1 MPNQLKKLWEDIK
14 TNIKIRKGINE
25 GKITKYDATLLDK
38 IKPYDYYNVPMLVY
52 LLNPSLGNYSH
63 EMSLGLAS
71 ILVKEN
77 PVFLLKI
84 PYLDYYLIEVT
95 IDNIKYIYDISKG
108 LVYNE
113 EYYFYLNPNSD
124 YEKIIFTKEIATN
137 LVSNDFLM
145 PVEKPNKIRNNLIAI
160 VLDDYENGVYNS
172 IKMLLTLD
180 KYLKEKEEQIKL
192 ERIKN
197 FKF

>member
-1 MPNQLKKLWEDIK
+1 MPNQLKKLWEDMK

-25 GKITKYDATLLDK
+25 GKITKYDANLLDK

-63 EMSLGLAS
+63 EMSLELAS

-77 PVFLLKI
+77 PVFLLKV

-95 IDNIKYIYDISKG
+95 INNNKYIYDISKG

-137 LVSNDFLM
+137 LVSNDFLTQVAN
-145 PVEKPNKIRNNLIAI
+145 PVDTRDNLISSI
-160 VLDDYENGVYNS
+160 ITDYKRGITCS
-172 IKMLLTLD
+172 IKTITILEKHLD
-180 KYLKEKEEQIKL
+180 ANKKQKKL
-192 ERIKN
+192 DRIRT
-197 FKF
+197 FGF

>member
-77 PVFLLKI
+77 PVFLLKV

-95 IDNIKYIYDISKG
+95 INNNKYIYDISKG

-113 EYYFYLNPNSD
+113 EYYFSLNPNSD

-145 PVEKPNKIRNNLIAI
+145 PVENPNKIRNNLIAI